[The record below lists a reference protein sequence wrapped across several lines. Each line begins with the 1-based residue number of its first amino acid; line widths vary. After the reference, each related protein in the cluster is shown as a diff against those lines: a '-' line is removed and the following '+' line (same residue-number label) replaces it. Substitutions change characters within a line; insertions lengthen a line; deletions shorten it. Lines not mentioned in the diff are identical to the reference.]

1 MDLNIVTNL
10 IRYDLARL
18 KQSIVNFKNNPN
30 NLHFIPKEENVKK
43 KNTKTT
49 RRINYFFICMH
60 FILYYIYYLFLLNKP
75 SKSIRQE
82 NFSYNTFIQIIFIH

>member
-43 KNTKTT
+43 KNTKTVGGKIKCNH
-49 RRINYFFICMH
+49 RKI
-60 FILYYIYYLFLLNKP
+60 K
-75 SKSIRQE
+75 
-82 NFSYNTFIQIIFIH
+82 

>member
-49 RRINYFFICMH
+49 RSINYFFICTC
-60 FILYYIYYLFLLNKP
+60 IL
-75 SKSIRQE
+75 SC
-82 NFSYNTFIQIIFIH
+82 IIFITFFYLTSPPKA

>member
-43 KNTKTT
+43 KMSVEK
-49 RRINYFFICMH
+49 
-60 FILYYIYYLFLLNKP
+60 
-75 SKSIRQE
+75 
-82 NFSYNTFIQIIFIH
+82 

>member
-43 KNTKTT
+43 
-49 RRINYFFICMH
+49 RILKPLEVLIIFLFAC
-60 FILYYIYYLFLLNKP
+60 IL
-75 SKSIRQE
+75 SC
-82 NFSYNTFIQIIFIH
+82 IIFITFFYLTSPPNA

>member
-49 RRINYFFICMH
+49 RSINYFLFAC
-60 FILYYIYYLFLLNKP
+60 IL
-75 SKSIRQE
+75 SC
-82 NFSYNTFIQIIFIH
+82 IIFITFFYLTSPPKA